1 MSVTASTAKVQ
12 YTLVSASGALSVP
25 FYFFENSH
33 VRVIRTRANVETVL
47 TTGFSLSGAGVPA
60 GGTLTLDGTQTAIA
74 DRVTIKRNVPLTQL
88 STYVTNDRFPAATME
103 RNLDVLTMLVQQAS
117 EKADRALAFGEGE
130 TFSPAL
136 SVVARASKVL
146 GFSSTGAIEFTDP
159 VTFAAPA
166 QAAADAAALSET
178 GAYASEL
185 SAAASATLASNQA
198 TDAADSAT
206 AAAASA
212 VSAAAFAAFA
222 STFLPTQTGNAGKLL
237 STNGTGASW
246 VSSVAA
252 FQIDALVV
260 GSMQKTSVAYAT
272 GGAVGLRFDL
282 GSYAYVGL
290 TVNLTVTGSAG
301 VVVGRTQTID
311 LTNTTGGTLTLA
323 WPGSWQL
330 LNGALPTSLA
340 AGATI
345 RVELNCT
352 GTTEASIVAGYSVRL
367 GTGIAAALAINAGT
381 TGAPALLGAAGAFT
395 TLSASGQAT
404 LSTTLLVGSGAT
416 LTGSG
421 VEVQASNFQIIGRSS
436 TTTRMMLAHDG
447 TKGKIGTLDNQSFD
461 FLVNNAIVGT
471 VSSTGLN
478 STAIGATTP
487 STGAFTTLSAKGLL
501 TVVRSD
507 SNNSVQLDSETGE
520 GHLISINPNSATLP
534 AFLIQ
539 GRNNVPTTQTYATFT
554 STGLAVTG
562 ALSSDSLVKIGGT
575 VNGNSGLQFDVS
587 RSLSGV
593 EWFGSVSGAGYGH
606 RAIEDDSGAGFSR
619 FKLQGRVNS
628 ASWTTVL
635 QVDGTSG
642 LAVTGVLSAT
652 GRIATLA
659 GSNVTLTNARNDN
672 LAIGTAGFFR
682 FLGGGASAQVSGMV
696 AGTDGQQIT
705 VFNAT
710 GSNIVFLYDDAN
722 STAANRIYTDGGVS
736 VTLGNAGALSFIY
749 LAVSSR
755 WVFLGKP

>member
-237 STNGTGASW
+237 STDGTGASW

-487 STGAFTTLSAKGLL
+487 STGAFTTLSSTSQFTGQTNFSIAASGTDYPSSGYNFTRTATSVAYNYTTTDFASRLEFTTGGFRFFTAPSGTAGNAISFTERVNISSTGVAVTGNL
-501 TVVRSD
+501 T
-507 SNNSVQLDSETGE
+507 L
-520 GHLISINPNSATLP
+520 SATNSNILGGTTTGSSSIFNSTG
-534 AFLIQ
+534 ASGITVY
-539 GRNNVPTTQTYATFT
+539 GPTHATKANQIDVFAGGLGHTFT

-562 ALSSDSLVKIGGT
+562 ALSS
-575 VNGNSGLQFDVS
+575 
-587 RSLSGV
+587 
-593 EWFGSVSGAGYGH
+593 
-606 RAIEDDSGAGFSR
+606 
-619 FKLQGRVNS
+619 
-628 ASWTTVL
+628 
-635 QVDGTSG
+635 
-642 LAVTGVLSAT
+642 T